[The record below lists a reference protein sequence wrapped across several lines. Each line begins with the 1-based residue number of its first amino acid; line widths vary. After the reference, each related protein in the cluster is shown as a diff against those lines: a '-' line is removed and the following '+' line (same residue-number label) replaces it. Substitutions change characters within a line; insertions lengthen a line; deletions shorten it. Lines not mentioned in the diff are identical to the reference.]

1 MARKKLSRVV
11 ALERARTRLAA
22 IKSIDMTL
30 DLGSGFTTR
39 NYETEINA
47 LNADLEAYNTALSTV
62 DNLYNNCITKIDAIK
77 DWNER
82 ILAGVATKYGKNS
95 SQYEMAGGV
104 KKSDRKKPTPKRTDT
119 QGSIF

>member
-11 ALERARTRLAA
+11 ALEKARTRLAA
-22 IKSIDMTL
+22 IKSIDNTL
-30 DLGSGFTTR
+30 DLGSGVNAR
-39 NYETEINA
+39 SYEDHINA

-62 DNLYNNCITKIDAIK
+62 DNLYNNCIAKIDAIK

-104 KKSDRKKPTPKRTDT
+104 KKSDRKKPTQKRMNT
-119 QGSIF
+119 

>member
-1 MARKKLSRVV
+1 MARKKLARVID
-11 ALERARTRLAA
+11 LDRARTRLAA
-22 IKSIDMTL
+22 IKSIDAAL
-30 DLGSGFTTR
+30 DLGSGFTAS
-39 NYETEINA
+39 NYEAEIQS

-62 DNLYNNCITKIDAIK
+62 DDLYNNCIAKINSVR

-104 KKSDRKKPTPKRTDT
+104 KKSDRKKPTPKNPIR
-119 QGSIF
+119 Q

>member
-11 ALERARTRLAA
+11 ALEKARTRLAA
-22 IKSIDMTL
+22 IKSIDNTL
-30 DLGSGFTTR
+30 DLGSGVTAR
-39 NYETEINA
+39 NYEDHINS

-62 DNLYNNCITKIDAIK
+62 DNLYNNCISKIDAIK

-95 SQYEMAGGV
+95 TQYEMAGGV
-104 KKSDRKKPTPKRTDT
+104 KKSDRKKPTQKRIDT
-119 QGSIF
+119 